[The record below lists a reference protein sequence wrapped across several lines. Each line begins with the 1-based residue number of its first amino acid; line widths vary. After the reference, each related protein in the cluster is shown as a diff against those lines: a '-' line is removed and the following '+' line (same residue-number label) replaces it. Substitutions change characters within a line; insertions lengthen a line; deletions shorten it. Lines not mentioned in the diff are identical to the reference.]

1 MTTTSVKTQKRK
13 TGDTL
18 RLSGEFS
25 LETVVD
31 PDWTGA
37 SAVLNIAKDDDARTI
52 WRDAEPLDVDLVA
65 NPKRYNYAGDPPLDS
80 EAGDYLYEIQ
90 VTFADNTVITFPND
104 RYGYRLAILTELS

>member
-1 MTTTSVKTQKRK
+1 MAASVKTQKRK

-25 LETVVD
+25 LPTVVD

-37 SAVLNIAKDDDARTI
+37 TAVLNISKDDDVRTI
-52 WRDAEPLDVDLVA
+52 WRDAENLTLDLVA

-80 EAGDYLYEIQ
+80 DEGSYLYEIQ

-104 RYGYRLAILTELS
+104 RYGYKLELVKELS